1 MISAR
6 RTQAGVEPCAGTHDA
21 RRRASLRLRRIPPS
35 SPHVLCDTGPHGL
48 RIVCVKIPH
57 RGLLALEGGASP
69 QAQAGRRCAGIWSV
83 GPARAQTG
91 GALARLAASRLSSQV
106 LPLPPP
112 PIPGISPSCCCV
124 LRGGRA
130 RERAL
135 PEADGLP
142 PPRAPRRQMAPGSTQ
157 RARPTRA
164 APLQVR
170 VRLCLPRFVLHAL
183 AGA

>member
-1 MISAR
+1 M
-6 RTQAGVEPCAGTHDA
+6 
-21 RRRASLRLRRIPPS
+21 
-35 SPHVLCDTGPHGL
+35 
-48 RIVCVKIPH
+48 
-57 RGLLALEGGASP
+57 
-69 QAQAGRRCAGIWSV
+69 